1 MESQT
6 KYLLRVP
13 TYAFVYGGTETAQKV
28 PTGRYEYVTRIKT
41 NASGDFEYHTT
52 PYKEEASQFSEKT
65 AQSAKQIFDDVKLI
79 EITIT
84 YKECKDSMMIKKF
97 SKEELNNLFI
107 DKDFEEVYEWLQK

>member
-1 MESQT
+1 MKNQT

-13 TYAFVYGGTETAQKV
+13 TYTSVYGWTETAQKV

-52 PYKEEASQFSEKT
+52 PWKEEASQFSEK
-65 AQSAKQIFDDVKLI
+65 AAHSAKQIFDDITLI
-79 EITIT
+79 KVTIN
-84 YKECKDSMMIKKF
+84 YEECEDSMMIKKF

-107 DKDFEEVYEWLQK
+107 DRDFEEAYEWLQK

>member
-1 MESQT
+1 MENQT

-13 TYAFVYGGTETAQKV
+13 TYTSVYGWTETVQKV

-41 NASGDFEYHTT
+41 NASGNFEYRTT
-52 PYKEEASQFSEKT
+52 PYKEEASQFSEKA

-84 YKECKDSMMIKKF
+84 YKEYKDSMTTKKF
-97 SKEELNNLFI
+97 SKEELNKSFI
-107 DKDFEEVYEWLQK
+107 DKNFEEVCE